1 MAGRL
6 EQYDDFVEKSQYN
19 VEQKKPKKK
28 VNQKD
33 NLKKLKANNINLVFK
48 SSKENKLICYI
59 FYSKQG
65 KKVYR
70 MVVIPK
76 KSLIKRSKL
85 YIEVIDVKS
94 LTRKLFR
101 RDRIVK
107 AQLTEKKFDV
117 NQSSITY
124 KK

>member
-6 EQYDDFVEKSQYN
+6 EQYNDFIEKSQYN

-28 VNQKD
+28 VDEKD

-70 MVVIPK
+70 MVVIPE

-85 YIEVIDVKS
+85 YIEVIDVKQ
-94 LTRKLFR
+94 LKRKLFR